1 MRFAFL
7 TLATLA
13 ASTPCR
19 LSAQAPSPARTSLI
33 EAEKAL
39 TTSMFQQGI
48 QQGFQEFLAEDVV
61 LVFEGAPLLSGRSRV
76 IEVIAGQPSLSRLR
90 VQRMPVLVF
99 TSVDGTY
106 GATTGASII
115 TRTGQSP
122 DSAASLGHYI
132 TVWRRTADGTP
143 WRVVAMVENGL
154 MGDAAFQRPAG
165 FAPGPIP
172 LLSGPARLL
181 ADADLAFAK
190 MATDSGVHAAFG
202 NFAAA
207 DATFP
212 PGEGIMS
219 IGPGAIRARMGTPAR
234 LPSVWLW
241 HPVYAGSTPD
251 GDFGYTVG
259 ESTIRSSRA
268 ADASVYE
275 GKYLTVW
282 QRQPD
287 GSMKFILDSGN
298 SR

>member
-7 TLATLA
+7 AVTCLTAV
-13 ASTPCR
+13 TPRCV
-19 LSAQAPSPARTSLI
+19 SAQAPSPARTSLI
-33 EAEKAL
+33 EADKAL
-39 TTSMFQQGI
+39 GSSIFQKGI
-48 QQGFQEFLAEDVV
+48 QRGLQEFLAEDAV

-76 IEVIAGQPSLSRLR
+76 IQIIASQPSLSRLR
-90 VQRMPVLVF
+90 IQRMPVLVF
-99 TSVDGTY
+99 TSADGTY

-115 TRTGQSP
+115 NRMGQAP
-122 DSAASLGHYI
+122 DSSASYGHYI
-132 TVWRRTADGTP
+132 TVWRRAGEGSP
-143 WRVVAMVENGL
+143 WRIAAMMENGL
-154 MGDAAFQRPAG
+154 MGDAAFQRPTGFEAG
-165 FAPGPIP
+165 PVP
-172 LLSGPARLL
+172 LLAGPSRML

-202 NFAAA
+202 NYAAA

-212 PGEGIMS
+212 PGDGIMS
-219 IGPGAIRARMGTPAR
+219 IGAGAIRARMGTPSR
-234 LPSVWLW
+234 IQSVWLW
-241 HPVYAGSTPD
+241 HPVYAGATPD

-282 QRQPD
+282 QRQAD
-287 GSMKFILDSGN
+287 GAVKFILDSGN